1 MDFDL
6 VIKNARMVTPLG
18 TNPGSI
24 GIKAG
29 KITAIAG
36 QDSQLAAPATVD
48 ADGKYVIP
56 GIVDPHVHLG
66 LGLRSAFKDDVR
78 TETRAAAAGGVTSIG
93 IHLNVKGESFLEGF
107 ERGAF
112 GRFKGDFESASVVDG
127 FFHVP
132 IKDEQSLD
140 EMASYPKIGITSFKL
155 TWGEVGAGG
164 DVNLYRVM
172 ERLSELGDSARG
184 IIHAEN
190 RELAAFFG
198 DRLDKQGRRDFPA
211 WNDSRPWF
219 CEAEFMEKSI
229 LYAEATRA
237 PIYFEH
243 VTIGRAIEI
252 LTRARNRGVNVKAE
266 TCPQYLVLTSG
277 EKGIL
282 SDHPPFGHVNPPL
295 RNKES
300 NELLWSGIAT
310 GVIDCI
316 GSDHAPYTKKEK
328 GNTIWDAPPGLG
340 NLTEMT
346 LPLLLSEGVNK
357 GRISIEKLVE
367 LCCYSPAKIF
377 GLYPRKGGIVL
388 GADADLV
395 ILDENKTRKVAP
407 AILHSLCDWSAYEG
421 RELKGW
427 PVATFLRGQLAA
439 KDGEIIASAG
449 SGNFLAR

>member
-6 VIKNARMVTPLG
+6 VIKNGRIVTPLG
-18 TNPGSI
+18 TNFGSI

-29 KITAIAG
+29 TISAIAG
-36 QDSQLAAPATVD
+36 QDSQLAGASTID
-48 ADGKYVIP
+48 AEGKYVIP

-66 LGLRSAFKDDVR
+66 LRTAFSDDVR

-93 IHLNVKGESFLEGF
+93 IHLNVKGENLIAGF

-112 GRFKGDFESASVVDG
+112 DHFKNDFESNSVVDG

-132 IKDEQSLD
+132 IKDERSF
-140 EMASYPKIGITSFKL
+140 EEIPVYPKIGITSYKL
-155 TWGEVGAGG
+155 TWGEVGAEG
-164 DVNLYRVM
+164 DVGLYRIM
-172 ERLSELGDSARG
+172 EKVSELGDRVRG

-190 RELAAFFG
+190 RELAAFFA

-229 LYAEATRA
+229 LYAEVTKC

-252 LTRARNRGVNVKAE
+252 LTRAKNRGVNVKAE
-266 TCPQYLVLTSG
+266 TCPQYLALTSDD
-277 EKGIL
+277 KGVM
-282 SDHPPFGHVNPPL
+282 SAYPPFGHVNPPL
-295 RNKES
+295 RNRES
-300 NELLWSGIAT
+300 IDLLWGGIAA
-310 GVIDCI
+310 GIIDCI
-316 GSDHAPYTKKEK
+316 GSDHAPYAKKDK

-346 LPLLLSEGVNK
+346 LPVLLSEGVNK
-357 GRISIEKLVE
+357 GRISIEKLVD
-367 LCCYSPAKIF
+367 LCCYSPARIF
-377 GLYPRKGGIVL
+377 GLYPRKGGIVV

-395 ILDENKTRKVAP
+395 ILDENERRKVSP
-407 AILHSLCDWSAYEG
+407 QILHSLCDWSPYDG
-421 RELKGW
+421 WELKGW
-427 PVATFLRGQLAA
+427 PVATFLRGQAVA
-439 KDGEIIASAG
+439 KNGKIVGSTGAG
-449 SGNFLAR
+449 KWLAR